1 MSSPQVVL
9 ASSFTGTGISY
20 SPPKTNASGGKSIN
34 INNADTKKYLMLSTP
49 LMLTWGLNENDYDGK
64 KSYDMALQFP
74 SANYPNPDASAFLE
88 GLIAME
94 AKIKA
99 DAVTNS
105 KEWFN
110 KPKMTSE
117 VVDALW
123 TPMLR
128 YKKDPETQEPDLS
141 SSPTLRVKIPFYDG
155 EHKVE
160 IYDVNEHL
168 LYATL

>member
-9 ASSFTGTGISY
+9 ASAFTGSGISTLLPRPTRLVERVLI
-20 SPPKTNASGGKSIN
+20 STMPIQRNTS
-34 INNADTKKYLMLSTP
+34 MLSTP
-49 LMLTWGLNENDYDGK
+49 LMLTWGLNENDYEGK
-64 KSYDMALQFP
+64 KSYDLALQFP

-88 GLIAME
+88 GLITME
-94 AKIKA
+94 NKIKA

-110 KPKMTSE
+110 KPKMTAE

-128 YKKDPETQEPDLS
+128 YKKDPDTQEADLTS
-141 SSPTLRVKIPFYDG
+141 APTLRVKVPFYDG
-155 EHKVE
+155 EHKIE
-160 IYDVNEHL
+160 IYDVE
-168 LYATL
+168 